1 MKTVTE
7 NAKLS
12 QQVGETSFLLT
23 HFELEGPTCSV
34 KKKDIEGTSEGDAIQ
49 RGDANGVE
57 VPWVNPK
64 LLNFKAKYKQRVYR
78 LLDRFAVR
86 RGPTYCFTEENYQK
100 FYQLFADIKASYEAE
115 ADNFAINLDKS
126 VDAYISAKPH
136 LERFVRK
143 HRLDAQDVRN
153 RFRFDMAVPTVL
165 QAHNDD
171 EQGELV
177 KEVEAGFWR
186 QVADKSK
193 DLLQSLAGREYGT
206 QKTLGPIR
214 SLAELMFN
222 NSSLSPRVSMVG
234 VDFWS
239 YIDSLPKSGNVE
251 GSEFIG
257 VVRYLGLL
265 ASGECE
271 QAFRE
276 NRMPVLDKS
285 QNNEEQESEVEAKQ
299 PEQDEV
305 SVQSEQSV
313 SEEVSSE
320 AQVTETAEASPVESE
335 TIETQQQDELE
346 VIEEIN
352 VADVNPLF
360 ENGVNTLF

>member
-57 VPWVNPK
+57 VPWVSPK

-100 FYQLFADIKASYEAE
+100 FYQLFGDIKASYEAE
-115 ADNFAINLDKS
+115 ADNFATNLDQS

-136 LERFVRK
+136 LEKFVKK
-143 HRLDAQDVRN
+143 HRLDAQEVRN
-153 RFRFDMAVPTVL
+153 RFRFDMAVPTAL

-171 EQGELV
+171 EQDELV
-177 KEVEAGFWR
+177 KEVEAGFWK
-186 QVADKSK
+186 QVADKAK
-193 DLLQSLAGREYGT
+193 DLLQSLTGREYGT

-239 YIDSLPKSGNVE
+239 YVDSLPKNGNVE
-251 GSEFIG
+251 GAEFTG

-276 NRMPVLDKS
+276 NRMPVLDKA

-305 SVQSEQSV
+305 PEQPEQSV
-313 SEEVSSE
+313 SEEVASE
-320 AQVTETAEASPVESE
+320 SQVTETAETSPVESE
-335 TIETQQQDELE
+335 AQQQDESE
-346 VIEEIN
+346 VIEEMN
-352 VADVNPLF
+352 VANVNSLF